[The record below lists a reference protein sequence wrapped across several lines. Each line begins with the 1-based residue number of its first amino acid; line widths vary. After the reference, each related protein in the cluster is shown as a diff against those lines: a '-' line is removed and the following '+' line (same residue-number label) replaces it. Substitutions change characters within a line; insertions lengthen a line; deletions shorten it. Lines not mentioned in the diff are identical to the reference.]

1 MRDELR
7 GDVGWEV
14 SSGLWD
20 EQRVE
25 KEAEGRCGGQGQA
38 EEICEVRAEGQ
49 AVWQAGDT
57 EMQLAP
63 RAVQG
68 LRTEARVMEETLPLH
83 NTLLCIHLSHQG
95 LTWPLPHRVRPHFTP
110 CSLLLQLLPSAS
122 SRPGPRRGP
131 YLGSARPGRC
141 VWTPALTQGTS
152 CTVCHNSSTT

>member
-1 MRDELR
+1 MWAERWVRGYGMNRELRKKQR
-7 GDVGWEV
+7 GDVG
-14 SSGLWD
+14 
-20 EQRVE
+20 
-25 KEAEGRCGGQGQA
+25 
-38 EEICEVRAEGQ
+38 VRDRLRRSAEGQ

-57 EMQLAP
+57 ELQVAP

-68 LRTEARVMEETLPLH
+68 LRMEARVMEETLPLH